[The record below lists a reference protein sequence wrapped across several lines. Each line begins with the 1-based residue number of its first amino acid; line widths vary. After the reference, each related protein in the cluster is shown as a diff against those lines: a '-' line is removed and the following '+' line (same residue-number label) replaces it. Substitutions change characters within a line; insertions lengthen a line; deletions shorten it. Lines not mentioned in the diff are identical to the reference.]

1 MPYHINT
8 AGSLHIIIAN
18 SFVTVQGF
26 LNIFCV
32 SSPVRC
38 FGGREAL
45 YFPCIQSLISVFPLS
60 LAGNPQKVLSH
71 PTATLWSHP
80 LHFQALCP
88 AWHYCHTL
96 LCPSQCDLKAAEGS
110 RRTLCSLCKRP
121 FFFPN
126 KEIVLQRSGTCLS
139 CSSDA
144 WEHVTIICEIPTL
157 TNTVRRSCESP
168 GQHQW
173 CDLGGISQHL
183 SQLWCSPGSAR
194 CCQPTP
200 GAVRNGRCMR
210 SQPCLLPAFVS
221 GEWKSPGGS
230 SRNNW
235 IILWWDRVKLI

>member
-126 KEIVLQRSGTCLS
+126 KEIVECCKEVGLAFPAALM
-139 CSSDA
+139 
-144 WEHVTIICEIPTL
+144 
-157 TNTVRRSCESP
+157 
-168 GQHQW
+168 
-173 CDLGGISQHL
+173 
-183 SQLWCSPGSAR
+183 PGSTLR
-194 CCQPTP
+194 LFVRFLLWQTQSE
-200 GAVRNGRCMR
+200 GAVSPLASISGVTWVEFLSIYHSCDAP
-210 SQPCLLPAFVS
+210 QALPAAA
-221 GEWKSPGGS
+221 SPHLG
-230 SRNNW
+230 
-235 IILWWDRVKLI
+235 L